1 MGFFQSFVKSFKIY
15 LDTAGLVTCRELQIY
30 MSHPPI
36 LNPKFIYSFKNT
48 IFKTNNIRHFIVD
61 IDLLFSIRMVVSTCY
76 ISVHISIYICTYPAF
91 SKLSVSGGVLKSR
104 HVSKIQRCQICEQL
118 YRLLVNTFI
127 CNCERGYYQDYNGKK
142 KMFLQIF
149 V

>member
-1 MGFFQSFVKSFKIY
+1 M
-15 LDTAGLVTCRELQIY
+15 
-30 MSHPPI
+30 
-36 LNPKFIYSFKNT
+36 
-48 IFKTNNIRHFIVD
+48 VD

-118 YRLLVNTFI
+118 YRLLVNTFM
-127 CNCERGYYQDYNGKK
+127 CNCDRGYYQDYNGKK